1 MQNSKVKRK
10 KKGSSLNPWSAF
22 YLILIGISLHFISC
36 ESKVKP
42 PITPVGFGYDLP
54 TQESWN
60 ADITFTD
67 SGKVTGILRAG
78 HIRMYSDKKITQL
91 DSSVIVDF
99 FDDQQ
104 RHTSILTAE
113 RGTVN
118 DITHDFEVHEDVVV
132 KSDSGTVLRT
142 EHLYWSNTT
151 QKVHTTAYVEITS
164 PSEQIKGHG
173 FESDKSLKHY
183 TIFKVT
189 GKAKTNEK

>member
-1 MQNSKVKRK
+1 MQKGKLKIQRK
-10 KKGSSLNPWSAF
+10 ILSLF
-22 YLILIGISLHFISC
+22 LIYTFLFFIFFGC

-42 PITPVGFGYDLP
+42 PITEVRFGYDFP

-60 ADITFTD
+60 STITFTD
-67 SGKVTGILRAG
+67 SGKTTGILRAG
-78 HIRMYSDKKITQL
+78 HISIYSEKKITHL

-104 RHTSILTAE
+104 RHTSILTAD
-113 RGTVN
+113 RGIVN
-118 DITHDFEVHEDVVV
+118 DINHDFEVHNDVVV
-132 KSDSGTVLRT
+132 RSDSGTVLRT
-142 EHLYWSNTT
+142 EHLYWNNTT
-151 QKVHTTAYVEITS
+151 QKVHTPAYVEITS
-164 PSEQIKGHG
+164 PTEQIQGHG

>member
-1 MQNSKVKRK
+1 MQKEKIKIK
-10 KKGSSLNPWSAF
+10 KLYLLNPFATLF
-22 YLILIGISLHFISC
+22 VVLILISFIIYGC

-42 PITPVGFGYDLP
+42 PITPVGLGYDVP
-54 TQESWN
+54 SQESWN
-60 ADITFTD
+60 ANITFTD
-67 SGKVTGILRAG
+67 SGKVTGKLRAG
-78 HIRMYSDKKITQL
+78 HIRMYSDRKTTEL
-91 DSSVIVDF
+91 DSLVIVDF

-104 RHTSILTAE
+104 HHTSILTAE

-151 QKVHTTAYVEITS
+151 QKVHTNAYVEITS
-164 PSEQIKGHG
+164 PTEQIQGHG

>member
-1 MQNSKVKRK
+1 MPDEKPKIAGGRVHKLYRATSIV
-10 KKGSSLNPWSAF
+10 A
-22 YLILIGISLHFISC
+22 IGIASFIWGC

-42 PITPVGFGYDLP
+42 PIAQVNYGYDTP

-60 ADITFTD
+60 STITFTD

-78 HIRMYSDKKITQL
+78 HIAIYGNKQITLL
-91 DSSVIVDF
+91 DSGVIVDF
-99 FDDQQ
+99 FDDLQ
-104 RHTSILTAE
+104 RHTSILTAA

-118 DITHDFEVHEDVVV
+118 DINHDFEVHQDVVV

-142 EHLYWSNTT
+142 EHLYWNNTG
-151 QKVHTTAYVEITS
+151 QKVHTPDYVEIIS
-164 PSEQIKGHG
+164 PSEQIQGHG